1 VRIKWI
7 DRILGLVEIAICLSA
22 LGFGVGVVMLAP
34 GDPFALKIVPRLFLG
49 ATVFLALLWWMRRWE
64 GTVAP
69 DSCFSWRPVGWILLA
84 GVALRV
90 TFTLSVQPRP
100 ESDYEAYWES
110 AIHLVKAH
118 EYVVFDHFD
127 QFLNILR
134 AYRPPGAA
142 FVNALAVAVVGANI
156 WAPLAVNVVCFA
168 ATVICIV
175 GACRRLLPSRGVYA
189 AAAFLAF
196 WPSAIAMSGL
206 PQAESISALATA
218 LLIWLVVG
226 VPRDRW
232 KWPLATGAVIG
243 LSCLVRNS
251 NLILIPA
258 LFLLLLRSPLL
269 WRRRLLFGVVLAGT
283 AVAAILP
290 WTLRNLQLLGS
301 PVLVATNGGENFYT
315 ANNPNGDGTWSHDS
329 AERIRQFLPD
339 EVRMDRTGFQW
350 SMAWIRSHPFDY
362 LKLTV
367 PKFRALVESDSHGPY
382 WALERGRRYAG
393 FWLKPAR
400 AVADLWWIVLWI
412 FATRTLL
419 VFPFWRSNPAWFA
432 ITLLGIVPESLF
444 LLFLS
449 TERYHVSMVP
459 AVVCLAAYAVAL
471 RSGKVADDD

>member
-1 VRIKWI
+1 MRIGWI
-7 DRILGLVEIAICLSA
+7 DRISGLVEVAICLSA
-22 LGFGVGVVMLAP
+22 LGFGIGVVVLAP
-34 GDPFALKIVPRLFLG
+34 GDPLALKIAPRLLLG
-49 ATVFLALLWWMRRWE
+49 ATVLLASLWWMRHWN
-64 GTVAP
+64 GAIAP
-69 DSCFSWRPVGWILLA
+69 DSRFSWRPVGWILLA
-84 GVALRV
+84 GVALRAI
-90 TFTLSVQPRP
+90 FTLSVQPRP
-100 ESDYEAYWES
+100 ESDYEAYWQS

-127 QFLNILR
+127 QVLNILR

-142 FVNALAVAVVGANI
+142 FVNALAIGVVGANI
-156 WAPLAVNVVCFA
+156 WAPLAVNLVCFV
-168 ATVICIV
+168 ATVICIA
-175 GACRRLLPSRGVYA
+175 GACRRLLPARGVYA

-196 WPSAIAMSGL
+196 WPSAIAMSAL
-206 PQAESISALATA
+206 PQTESISALATA
-218 LLIWLVVG
+218 LLIWLVVC
-226 VPRDRW
+226 VPCDKW

-258 LFLLLLRSPLL
+258 LLLVLLRSPLQ
-269 WRRRLLFGVVLAGT
+269 WKRRLLFAVVLAGT
-283 AVAAILP
+283 AVAPILP
-290 WTLRNLQLLGS
+290 WTLRNWQLLGS

-315 ANNPNGDGTWSHDS
+315 ANNPSGDGTWSHGS
-329 AERIRQFLPD
+329 AQRIRQFLPD

-350 SMAWIRSHPFDY
+350 SMAWIRSRPFDF

-367 PKFRALVESDSHGPY
+367 PKFRYLVESDSHGPY
-382 WALERGRRYAG
+382 WALERGRGYAG

-412 FATRTLL
+412 FATRALL
-419 VFPFWRSNPAWFA
+419 GFPRWRCNSAWFA

-459 AVVCLAAYAVAL
+459 AVACLAAYTVGL
-471 RSGKVADDD
+471 RSGKLSADG